1 MSARKRGTEAVRAL
15 DMDRLRKSLLFA
27 ELTDQSMQRLTVD
40 ATEARF
46 ARGDLIVK
54 QGDVP
59 RHVHVV
65 LEGQV
70 GLIGQATDG
79 EETVVELFEAGDVFI
94 APAVILHLPYL
105 MSVRA
110 IEAASVAL
118 IPADAYR
125 AALRDDHKLAL
136 ASTIMLAHHWRRLIR
151 QIKDLK
157 LKTATQRLG
166 SYLTSLT
173 PQRTGA
179 STVQVDGERRLLARR
194 LGMTPESLSRA
205 FASLRELGVTGRGK
219 RIEIADVA
227 QLRAY
232 CLEDGL
238 I

>member
-1 MSARKRGTEAVRAL
+1 
-15 DMDRLRKSLLFA
+15 MDKLRKSLLFA

-40 ATEARF
+40 AVEARF

-59 RHVHVV
+59 RHLHVV

-79 EETVVELFEAGDVFI
+79 EETVVELFEPGDVFI
-94 APAVILHLPYL
+94 APAVILDMPHL

-110 IEAASVAL
+110 VESASIAL
-118 IPADAYR
+118 IPAEAYR
-125 AALRDDHKLAL
+125 TALREDHKLAL
-136 ASTIMLAHHWRRLIR
+136 ASTHMLARHWRRLIR

-173 PQRTGA
+173 PRPMGA
-179 STVQVDGERRLLARR
+179 STVQVEGERRVLARR

-227 QLRAY
+227 KLRAY
-232 CLEDGL
+232 CLEDNL
-238 I
+238 V